1 MKKIALIGV
10 TMLTAISLAA
20 CSPSSNSGSK
30 NSGEKST
37 TESSNKPTL
46 EIPVSVVAD
55 GSKTAAITG
64 KTTPNTKVQIGYGII
79 GDKVTSDKEGNF
91 NLKYEIDEANDQDTI
106 EVTAKNDGGKT
117 TKEITIKQNPEV
129 IKKKEADA
137 KAKAD
142 AEAKAKADEE
152 AKAKA
157 AADAKAKE
165 EADKTNP
172 ATYPTSTYDEMA
184 RNGNSHEGEKL
195 QITGKVIQVQDMDSG
210 GAMLRVATGADGY
223 DDIYMV
229 QIDSDNWNKHRLLED
244 DQITIYGN
252 VYGLYSYTSTLGGKI
267 TVPALIAV
275 FY

>member
-46 EIPVSVVAD
+46 VIPVSVVAD
-55 GSKTAAITG
+55 GSKTASITG
-64 KTTPNTKVQIGYGII
+64 KTTPNTEVQIGYGII
-79 GDKVTSDKEGNF
+79 GDKVTSDKEGKF
-91 NLKYEIDEANDQDTI
+91 TLKYEIDEANDQDTI

-157 AADAKAKE
+157 AAEAKAKE

-172 ATYPTSTYDEMA
+172 ATYPTLPYDEMA
-184 RNGNSHEGEKL
+184 RNGNKHAGEKL
-195 QITGKVIQVQDMDSG
+195 QITGKVIQVTDGDDG
-210 GAMLRVATGADGY
+210 TATLRVATSGDY
-223 DDIYMV
+223 DDVYLA
-229 QIDSDNWNKHRLLED
+229 QIDSDEWENHRLLED
-244 DQITIYGN
+244 DQITLYGRI
-252 VYGLYSYTSTLGGKI
+252 YGLYTYESTMGGNI
-267 TVPALIAV
+267 TVPAIAV
-275 FY
+275 TFY

>member
-10 TMLTAISLAA
+10 TMLAAITLTA
-20 CSPSSNSGSK
+20 CSPNSSSSSTSSSK
-30 NSGEKST
+30 KSVT
-37 TESSNKPTL
+37 KSNKKPTL
-46 EIPVSVVAD
+46 EIPSSVVAD

-79 GDKVTSDKEGNF
+79 GDEVTSDKEGKF
-91 NLKYEIDEANDQDTI
+91 TLKYEIDEANDQDTI

-157 AADAKAKE
+157 EAEAKAKE
-165 EADKTNP
+165 EADKKNP
-172 ATYPTSTYDEMA
+172 ATYPTLPYDEMA
-184 RNGNSHEGEKL
+184 RNGNNHSGEKL
-195 QITGKVIQVQDMDSG
+195 QITGTVIQAMDDDEG
-210 GAMLRVATGADGY
+210 GATLRVATQDGY
-223 DDIYMV
+223 DDVYMV
-229 QIDSDNWNKHRLLED
+229 QVDSSTWQSHRLLED
-244 DQITIYGN
+244 DVITIYGN
-252 VYGLYSYTSTLGGKI
+252 VYGLYSYDSTLGGKI
-267 TVPALIAV
+267 TVPLLLAV

>member
-64 KTTPNTKVQIGYGII
+64 KTTPNTKVQIGYGTI

-91 NLKYEIDEANDQDTI
+91 TLKYEIDAANDQDTI

-129 IKKKEADA
+129 IKKKEAEVIKLKEAEA

-142 AEAKAKADEE
+142 AE
-152 AKAKA
+152 
-157 AADAKAKE
+157 AKAKE

-184 RNGNSHEGEKL
+184 RNGNSHKGEKL
-195 QITGKVIQVQDMDSG
+195 QITGKVIQVQDRDSG

-252 VYGLYSYTSTLGGKI
+252 VYGLYSYSSTLGGKI

>member
-91 NLKYEIDEANDQDTI
+91 TLKYEIDAANDQDTI

-129 IKKKEADA
+129 IKLKEAEVIKLKEAEA

-142 AEAKAKADEE
+142 AE
-152 AKAKA
+152 
-157 AADAKAKE
+157 AKAKE

-184 RNGNSHEGEKL
+184 RNGNSHAGEKL
-195 QITGKVIQVQDMDSG
+195 QITGKVIQAQDRDSG

-252 VYGLYSYTSTLGGKI
+252 VYGLYSYSSTLGGKI

>member
-1 MKKIALIGV
+1 
-10 TMLTAISLAA
+10 MLTAISLAA

-91 NLKYEIDEANDQDTI
+91 TLKYEIDEANDQDTI

-184 RNGNSHEGEKL
+184 RNGNSHAGEKL
-195 QITGKVIQVQDMDSG
+195 QITGKVIQAQDTDSG